1 MAVKP
6 IVDIVYS
13 VTLNIICNREC
24 EWRPTRARKK
34 GLRWIVRPRVCVVKL
49 RDFSS
54 ASTEPREHPSLL
66 PHHPLP
72 PHLPYKDSYIN
83 VLVFGQSVFKQK
95 VKQFELIL
103 FYLFFLISRITGSP
117 TLPCSKAWSLDSRP
131 GYRKKRLKMPLLNFL
146 TGRLSFIPPSEL
158 FFTRPWTGEGT
169 VWPGHTAIGC
179 DFLSKNIQEIE
190 TEAIIRVFKSIKF
203 TFGIRAAEYAVL
215 QTLWITEDVY

>member
-1 MAVKP
+1 MR
-6 IVDIVYS
+6 
-13 VTLNIICNREC
+13 VTAD
-24 EWRPTRARKK
+24 PSAKK
-34 GLRWIVRPRVCVVKL
+34 RSAMNC
-49 RDFSS
+49 
-54 ASTEPREHPSLL
+54 ASTRMCRETPRLQFSEHWATWASFPPPS
-66 PHHPLP
+66 PPLP

-83 VLVFGQSVFKQK
+83 VLVFGQSAFKQK

-158 FFTRPWTGEGT
+158 FFTSPWTGEGT